1 MNALLASLLMLA
13 VGEPVTPP
21 PVSDAEVVRQLKP
34 AELAEWHNS
43 MRVNAL
49 GESRIKAGQSIVSTS
64 TASAPSAMKMAP
76 SP

>member
-13 VGEPVTPP
+13 VGEPVPPP
-21 PVSDAEVVRQLKP
+21 PVPDAEVVRHLKP

-49 GESRIKAGQSIVSTS
+49 GESRIKAGQSIMSTS
-64 TASAPSAMKMAP
+64 TMP
-76 SP
+76 